1 MPPPGQPTR
10 MAPKLAAGLIAVL
23 LAIAFFAGCAS
34 PTIPSGTGG
43 TQAPTAGGGQSTAG
57 GSQGSIYSGPVVTPP
72 ESFSVI
78 VQESRNH
85 NPIHPDITVA
95 YRGGQGQYLL
105 KKLVVVMVPSTGTMV
120 TKEIDQPESG
130 QIPVGDSVTFTTA
143 TTGVDRV
150 IVIATL
156 VKYGDFKILD
166 MQDDYNSHP

>member
-1 MPPPGQPTR
+1 
-10 MAPKLAAGLIAVL
+10 MAPKPVAGLIAIL
-23 LAIAFFAGCAS
+23 LALVLFAGCAT
-34 PTIPSGTGG
+34 PTIPPGGGG
-43 TQAPTAGGGQSTAG
+43 TQAPTAGGSQPAGG
-57 GSQGSIYSGPVVTPP
+57 GSQGSLYPGPVVTPP

-78 VQESRNH
+78 VQETRNH
-85 NPIHPDITVA
+85 NPVHPDITVT

-105 KKLVVVMVPSTGTMV
+105 KKLVIVMVPSTGTTV

-130 QIPVGDSVTFTTA
+130 QIPVGAYVMFPTA

-166 MQDDYNSHP
+166 MLDDYNSHP

>member
-1 MPPPGQPTR
+1 
-10 MAPKLAAGLIAVL
+10 MAPKTAAGLITIL
-23 LAIAFFAGCAS
+23 LALALFAGCAT
-34 PTIPSGTGG
+34 PAIPSGGGG
-43 TQAPTAGGGQSTAG
+43 TQAPTGGGSQSTGG
-57 GSQGSIYSGPVVTPP
+57 GSQGNIYPGPVVTPP

-78 VQESRNH
+78 VQESRNP
-85 NPIHPDITVA
+85 NSVHPDITVT

-105 KKLVVVMVPSTGTMV
+105 KKLVIVMIPSTGNTV

-130 QIPVGDSVTFTTA
+130 QIPVGASVKFTTA

-166 MQDDYNSHP
+166 MLDDYNSHP